1 MKSIVEQEKE
11 IALKI
16 SSKLEYHITKNNVKA
31 SELAR
36 FVGVSSA
43 NFSRMRVR
51 LREGKFPTT
60 PFLVGISKFFNENFL
75 I

>member
-16 SSKLEYHITKNNVKA
+16 SSKLEYLITTKNIRA

-51 LREGKFPTT
+51 MKEGKFPTT
-60 PFLVGISKFFNENFL
+60 PFLIGISKFFDENFL
-75 I
+75 V